1 MSTSAASPRP
11 LPTAKRGSQR
21 LAARLAAA
29 QVLYEMELAGA
40 PADAVLADHHAE
52 RWSLADGDEA
62 VAEQGETV
70 APDRAHLGAVV
81 RGAVE
86 RQADI
91 DRMIEGAL
99 NKGWT
104 MARFEALLRAIL
116 RCGTY
121 ELLAMG
127 DVPPKVVINEY
138 VEVAKAFYAG
148 AEPSLVNG
156 ILDRL
161 AHVLRDEAFGPTS
174 DGDTG
179 PTQAGGDEHNGT
191 R

>member
-1 MSTSAASPRP
+1 MTAATTPVP
-11 LPTAKRGSQR
+11 AKKATRGSQR

-29 QVLYEMELAGA
+29 QVLYEMDMAGA
-40 PADAVLADHHAE
+40 QADIVLADH
-52 RWSLADGDEA
+52 LADRWRVAPEDEDAEEGDAAEA
-62 VAEQGETV
+62 V

-81 RGAVE
+81 RGAIE
-86 RQADI
+86 RQVDI

-104 MARFEALLRAIL
+104 LLRLEALLRAIL

-121 ELLAMG
+121 ELLALS

-138 VEVAKAFYAG
+138 VDVAKAFYAG
-148 AEPSLVNG
+148 SEPSLVNG

-161 AHVLRDEAFGPTS
+161 AHLLRDETFVPAPEI
-174 DGDTG
+174 D
-179 PTQAGGDEHNGT
+179 AGSV
-191 R
+191 